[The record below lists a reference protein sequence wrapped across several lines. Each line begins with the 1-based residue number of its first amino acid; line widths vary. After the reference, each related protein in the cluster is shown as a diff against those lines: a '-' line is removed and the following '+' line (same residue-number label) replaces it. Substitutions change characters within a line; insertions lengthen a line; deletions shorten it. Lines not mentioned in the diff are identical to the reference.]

1 MTSTPTSR
9 RGCAG
14 RRTIGSWTDLSRLM
28 ALRKNGSRR
37 HGCCGTRPSNDGPPR
52 CFALL
57 LVDGLRRRTRDPDV
71 LTPARICPRDRC
83 PRESAGVPTA
93 VGCPVDAAGCDSI
106 HLVPGVHGTS
116 GATWAPGPRLGL
128 LGRRVA
134 IMTRRAGLLHGLLT
148 GGPWG
153 DTILSASGGIYEA
166 RVGHGYQLLRL
177 TLERKGL
184 IIRQLCSNA
193 GKIS

>member
-71 LTPARICPRDRC
+71 LTPVRICPRDRC

-93 VGCPVDAAGCDSI
+93 VGCP
-106 HLVPGVHGTS
+106 TS

-134 IMTRRAGLLHGLLT
+134 IMTHRAGLLHGLLT